1 MSAATA
7 TATLSSVGRLQRV
20 LYRTAKADASRRFHA
35 LADKVYRPDVL
46 ARAWVDVASNGGA
59 AGVDG
64 VTIAEIEEAGVTGF
78 LADLGAELAGGRWQ
92 PLPVRRV
99 EIPKPDGT
107 TRPLGI
113 PTVRDRVV
121 QAALKI
127 VLEPIF
133 EADFLPVSFG
143 FRPKRSAHDAL
154 NTIMDHCWDGARV
167 VVEADITKFFDNVD
181 HDRLLTMLGERVI
194 DRRVLRW
201 ITLILRSGVL
211 VGDELLSSDTGTP
224 QGGVISPLL
233 ANVYLHR
240 LDRIWQTRHRG
251 LGRLV
256 RYADDLVI
264 VCRWRSQAERALAVL
279 EHELGQLGLRT
290 HPDKTRIVHLRHG
303 EGFDFLGFHHRWV
316 KAPGRNLWFLAR
328 WPSKRSMARARQR
341 IRELTA
347 RALIAAP
354 TEQIIAR
361 LNRFL
366 AGWAAYFR
374 HGNSARCFDKLQAH
388 AKHRIAIFLGIKH
401 QRGRWWGQRVVYSH
415 PTELGIYRLVGTVK
429 APRPHQWRQQP
440 RRAG

>member
-1 MSAATA
+1 
-7 TATLSSVGRLQRV
+7 
-20 LYRTAKADASRRFHA
+20 
-35 LADKVYRPDVL
+35 VL

-64 VTIAEIEEAGVTGF
+64 VTIADIEQAGV
-78 LADLGAELAGGRWQ
+78 AELLDDLQRELAEGRWRPQ
-92 PLPVRRV
+92 PVRRV

-133 EADFLPVSFG
+133 EADFLPCSFG

-154 NTIMDHCWDGARV
+154 NTIMDAAWEGSKV

-181 HDRLLTMLGERVI
+181 HDRLVAMLRERVV
-194 DRRVLRW
+194 DRKVLRW
-201 ITLILRSGVL
+201 VELILRSGVL
-211 VGDELLSSDTGTP
+211 VGGELLSSDTGTP

-240 LDRIWQTRHRG
+240 LDRVWQTRHRG

-279 EHELGQLGLRT
+279 EHELAGLGLRL
-290 HPDKTRIVHLRHG
+290 HPDKTSIVDLAHG

-328 WPSKRSMARARQR
+328 WPSRRSMARARQR
-341 IRELTA
+341 LRELTA

-354 TEQIIAR
+354 TEQIIVR

-366 AGWAAYFR
+366 AGWAGYFR

-388 AKHRIAIFLGIKH
+388 ARTRIAIFLSIKH
-401 QRGRWWGQRVVYSH
+401 QRGRRWGKRVVYDH
-415 PTELGIYRLVGTVK
+415 PTELGLYRLVGTVK
-429 APRPHQWRQQP
+429 APRPHQWRHQP

>member
-1 MSAATA
+1 MSANTA
-7 TATLSSVGRLQRV
+7 IATLSSAGALQRV
-20 LYRTAKADASRRFHA
+20 LYRTAKAQHSRKFHA
-35 LADKVYRPDVL
+35 LADKVYRADVL

-64 VTIAEIEEAGVTGF
+64 VTITEVEELGVAGF
-78 LADLGAELAGGRWQ
+78 LDDLQTELARGRWRPQ
-92 PLPVRRV
+92 PVRRV

-133 EADFLPVSFG
+133 EADFLPCSFG

-154 NTIMDHCWDGARV
+154 NTIMDHAWDGFRV
-167 VVEADITKFFDNVD
+167 VVEADITSFFDNVD
-181 HDRLLTMLGERVI
+181 HDRLLALVRERVI
-194 DRRVLRW
+194 DRKVLRW
-201 ITLILRSGVL
+201 IELILRSGAL
-211 VGDELLSSDTGTP
+211 VGDELLASDTGTP

-240 LDRIWQTRHRG
+240 LDRIWQARNRK

-264 VCRWRSQAERALAVL
+264 MCHRRSRAEQALATL
-279 EHELGQLGLRT
+279 EHELGVLGLAC
-290 HPDKTRIVHLRHG
+290 HPHKTSIVDLEQG
-303 EGFDFLGFHHRWV
+303 AGFDFLGFHHRWA
-316 KAPGRNLWFLAR
+316 KAPGRTLWFLAR
-328 WPSKRSMARARQR
+328 WPSRRSMERARQR

-354 TEQIIAR
+354 TASVIAR

-366 AGWAAYFR
+366 AGWAGYFR
-374 HGNSARCFDKLQAH
+374 HGNSARSFDKLQAH
-388 AKHRIAIFLGIKH
+388 AKLRVAIFLGVKH
-401 QRGRWWGQRVVYSH
+401 QRGRWWGQRTLYSH

-429 APRPHQWRQQP
+429 APRPHQWRHQP